1 MRKIY
6 ICTTVSEIRNP
17 LYSVLMLADEQTL
30 KFSRFR
36 HENAAVVFVTRQA
49 V

>member
-1 MRKIY
+1 
-6 ICTTVSEIRNP
+6 
-17 LYSVLMLADEQTL
+17 MLADEQTL

-49 V
+49 VSCFGDVTHFFSGNISGELKHV